1 MLTAQRLATPLS
13 ELAIAA
19 EHLSASGEVP
29 LLTPK
34 GLREL
39 RITTHAFNH
48 MQERLRRF
56 NDDRVQ
62 MLAAMSHDLRTSLTR
77 VKLRLELGESPEQR
91 QKMIHELDAMGTMIG
106 SILSFAR
113 DDTKREPCVLV
124 DLDALVQGICEDAAD
139 ADGAVTYAGDRGV
152 TVSGRPVAL
161 RRAISNL
168 VENAVKYAGA
178 AEVTLTAEAGRI
190 VVAVNDSGPGI
201 AQSECEKVFEP
212 FYRIEG
218 SRNPGTGGVGLGL
231 AVARSIAREQGG
243 DIVLAARKG
252 GGLSARLELPT

>member
-1 MLTAQRLATPLS
+1 MTAQRLATPLS

-218 SRNPGTGGVGLGL
+218 SRNPGTGLGL